1 MTTVD
6 EEATIECAV
15 CLTDTNVDDAVT
27 TVDDEQVCMDC
38 CRVCERCDDTH
49 SINDDFEM
57 VDDSMWCDNCASIAA
72 NYCDG
77 CDIRTTMHTA
87 RLQDRREYWCESCLD
102 RAYYCEGCD
111 GYYADGCDNGCDDDE
126 DEPRVIHDYSY
137 RPDAIFHSTN
147 KDERLYFGIEIE
159 VEARGNLGDA
169 ANYAHR
175 LEGMELAYLKHDGS
189 LQCGFEVVTH
199 PMSHDFYK
207 NQAQDFWTVIE
218 GLRTDYKVKSWD
230 TKTCGLH
237 IHVSRTGF
245 TNGSHMHRFL
255 NLVYSNQELYEAL
268 AGRSSDQW
276 AKFSDIIRTDYA
288 RDIEGN
294 RIVDEYNSYS
304 IKTTRSFMRKLNSDY
319 GSDRYSAVNTLNR
332 ETLEMRIFR
341 GTVNSNTIKAHLDL
355 AHASVEY
362 TRVMSVP
369 QVRDGALS
377 PSNFVAYIK
386 ANEAL
391 YPELVARL
399 AKIWNPTLSAS
410 RQEVSI

>member
-6 EEATIECAV
+6 EESTIECAV
-15 CLTDTNVDDAVT
+15 CLTDTNVEDTVT
-27 TVDDEQVCMDC
+27 TVDDDQVCIDC
-38 CRVCERCDDTH
+38 CRICERCDDIR
-49 SINDDFEM
+49 SINDDFCE
-57 VDDSMWCDNCASIAA
+57 VDDSIWCEDCASNAA

-87 RLQDRREYWCESCLD
+87 RLSDRREYWCESCLD
-102 RAYYCEGCD
+102 NAHYCDGCD
-111 GYYADGCDNGCDDDE
+111 GYYADGCDSCNDE
-126 DEPRVIHDYSY
+126 EVQPRVVHDYSY
-137 RPDAIFHSTN
+137 RPDAIFHSTDKN
-147 KDERLYFGIEIE
+147 ERLYFGIEIE
-159 VEARGNLGDA
+159 VEVRGDMA
-169 ANYAHR
+169 ATAEYANQ

-189 LQCGFEVVTH
+189 LNCGFEVVTH

-207 NQAQDFWTVIE
+207 NEAQDFWTVIE

-245 TNGSHMHRFL
+245 DGGPHMHRFL
-255 NLVYSNQELYEAL
+255 NLIYSNQELYEAL

-276 AKFSDIIRTDYA
+276 AKFSDIIRRDYA

-294 RIVDEYNSYS
+294 RVVDEYNDY
-304 IKTTRSFMRKLNSDY
+304 ILKTTRSFMRKLDINY

-332 ETLEMRIFR
+332 ETLEIRIFR
-341 GTVNSNTIKAHLDL
+341 GTVNGSTIKAHLDL

-399 AKIWNPTLSAS
+399 AKVWKESTLSAS

>member
-38 CRVCERCDDTH
+38 CRICERCDDMH

-57 VDDSMWCDNCASIAA
+57 VDDSMWCDNCASNAA

-77 CDIRTTMHTA
+77 CEIRTTMHTS

-102 RAYYCEGCD
+102 NAYFCDGCD
-111 GYYADGCDNGCDDDE
+111 GYYADGCDNGCDSDD
-126 DEPRVIHDYSY
+126 DDGQPRVVHDYSY

-159 VEARGNLGDA
+159 VEARGNLNDS
-169 ANYAHR
+169 ANYAYR
-175 LEGMELAYLKHDGS
+175 LESKELAYLKHDGS

-207 NQAQDFWTVIE
+207 NEAHDFWTVIE

-237 IHVSRTGF
+237 IHISRTGF

-276 AKFSDIIRTDYA
+276 AKFDD
-288 RDIEGN
+288 
-294 RIVDEYNSYS
+294 V
-304 IKTTRSFMRKLNSDY
+304 LVVSDY
-319 GSDRYSAVNTLNR
+319 VWSDEEQRWSRPTTTHKSFKHKLGSGRGSDRYSAVNTLNR
-332 ETLEMRIFR
+332 DTLELRIFR
-341 GTVNSNTIKAHLDL
+341 GTVNGNTIKAHLDL

>member
-27 TVDDEQVCMDC
+27 TVDDEQVCIDC
-38 CRVCERCDDTH
+38 CRICERCDDMR

-57 VDDSMWCDNCASIAA
+57 VDDSMWCDNCASSAA

-77 CDIRTTMHTA
+77 CDIRTTMHTS
-87 RLQDRREYWCESCLD
+87 RLQDRREYWCDSCLD
-102 RAYYCEGCD
+102 NAYFCEGCD
-111 GYYADGCDNGCDDDE
+111 GYYADGCDNGCDSDD
-126 DEPRVIHDYSY
+126 DDQPRVVHDYSY
-137 RPDAIFHSTN
+137 RPDAIFHSTD

-169 ANYAHR
+169 ANYAYQ
-175 LEGMELAYLKHDGS
+175 LESKDLAYLKHDGS

-207 NQAQDFWTVIE
+207 NEAHDFWTVIE

-230 TKTCGLH
+230 TQTCGLH
-237 IHVSRTGF
+237 IHISRTGF

-276 AKFSDIIRTDYA
+276 AKFSDVIEREYA
-288 RDIEGN
+288 RDSEGC
-294 RIVDEYNSYS
+294 RIVDVHNDYIIN
-304 IKTTRSFMRKLNSDY
+304 IKRSFKNKLDDNRR
-319 GSDRYSAVNTLNR
+319 SDRYSAVNTLNR
-332 ETLEMRIFR
+332 ETLELRIFR
-341 GTVNSNTIKAHLDL
+341 GTVNGNTIKAHLDL

-399 AKIWNPTLSAS
+399 AKVWKSTL
-410 RQEVSI
+410 VTI